1 MNLIKINRMP
11 SILNTVDGLIDG
23 LFNNYP
29 YNLNMWAPNYDITS
43 DGDKYIIE
51 MEVPGIKKSEIA
63 IEAQDQIIKVSA
75 KKEVE
80 NNSHSNVS
88 SREFEKE
95 FNLPDDAAEKNISAN
110 LKNGILE
117 IKIPRKTEVKTKA
130 IKIAVK

>member
-1 MNLIKINRMP
+1 MNLIKVNRIP

-29 YNLNMWAPNYDITS
+29 NNLNIWVPNYDITS

-51 MEVPGIKKSEIA
+51 MEVPGIKKSEID
-63 IEAQDQIIKVSA
+63 IEIQDQVIKISA
-75 KKEVE
+75 KKDVE
-80 NNSHSNVS
+80 NNSQSNIS

-95 FNLPDDAAEKNISAN
+95 FNLPDDAVWKNISAN

>member
-1 MNLIKINRMP
+1 MNLIKVNTMP

-29 YNLNMWAPNYDITS
+29 HNLNMRTPNYDIIR
-43 DGDKYIIE
+43 DNDKYIIE

-63 IEAQDQIIKVSA
+63 IETQDQTIRISVKTDA
-75 KKEVE
+75 EK
-80 NNSHSNVS
+80 NSYSNAS

-95 FNLPDDAAEKNISAN
+95 FNLPDDTVEKNISAN

-117 IKIPRKTEVKTKA
+117 IKIPRKAEVKTKA
-130 IKIAVK
+130 IKVVVK

>member
-1 MNLIKINRMP
+1 MNLIKVNRIP

-29 YNLNMWAPNYDITS
+29 NNLNMWAPNYDITS
-43 DGDKYIIE
+43 NGDKYIIE

-80 NNSHSNVS
+80 NNNHSNVS

-95 FNLPDDAAEKNISAN
+95 FNLPDDAVGKNISAN

-117 IKIPRKTEVKTKA
+117 IKIPRKAEVRTKA
-130 IKIAVK
+130 IKIAIK